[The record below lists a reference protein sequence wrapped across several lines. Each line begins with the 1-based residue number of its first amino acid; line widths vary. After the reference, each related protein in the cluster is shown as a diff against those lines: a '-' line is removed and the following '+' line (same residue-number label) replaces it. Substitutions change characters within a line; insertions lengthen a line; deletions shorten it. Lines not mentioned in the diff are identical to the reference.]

1 MPNTRE
7 KVVWGDALLLWKTLS
22 SSFKI
27 WVTYSAPVEHLL
39 LENTNGKARAYD
51 SNHF

>member
-7 KVVWGDALLLWKTLS
+7 KLVWGDAVVLWKTLS

-27 WVTYSAPVEHLL
+27 WVTYSAPVEML
-39 LENTNGKARAYD
+39 LENTNGKALEYD